1 MNDKFNTENEDNMEK
16 EKKSKIKKILVN
28 LTIFI
33 LLIILTF
40 SLVLKDQDV
49 SQIFSVA
56 AKVKKQYILFAV
68 LAMSIYIL
76 GEAVNITRILKELG
90 EKSKLISNIRYTLIG
105 FFFSA
110 ITPAASGG
118 QPMEIYYMHKD
129 DISVANSTLALLM
142 QLCSLQIVTIT
153 VGTISAVIHFEV
165 LKSGLIYLLILGII
179 LNSSA
184 LMLLIIAIFSKKLSE
199 GLIKIVVKL
208 LKFFRIPNVE
218 KKQEKLE
225 KELESYQTSARYIK
239 EHKIKNPIVYI
250 MACRIGPF
258 AAHFYKEIHALGG
271 TVYLNPDGHEW
282 MRAKWSAPIR
292 KYWKISEQMMVKYC
306 DLAICDSVN
315 IEKYIHECYDGKGIK
330 GRNPKTTF
338 IAYGADLTL
347 SKLVDDDEKLVSWY
361 KEKGLTK
368 KEYYL
373 VVGRFVPENSFEVM
387 IREFMK
393 SKSKKEFA
401 IITNVNDKFLNE
413 LEEKLHFKSDK
424 RIKFVGTVYDQ
435 ELLKKIRENAY
446 AYFHG
451 HTVGGTNPSLI
462 EALGSTDLN
471 LLVDVGFNKEVAEDC
486 ALYWSRK
493 PGNLA
498 KLIDKAD
505 QMNADE
511 IAEMGRRAKK
521 RVAEEY
527 TWDKI
532 CGQYEKVFATVDERD
547 K

>member
-1 MNDKFNTENEDNMEK
+1 MNDKFNIENEDNMEK

-199 GLIKIVVKL
+199 GLIKFAVKL

-218 KKQEKLE
+218 KK
-225 KELESYQTSARYIK
+225 LESYQTSAKYIK
-239 EHKIKNPIVYI
+239 EHKILMLKTVITTVVQMIAYYSVPYWIYLAFGLTEYNIFEILTLQAVLYATVSGIPSPGAVGVSEGGFLGIFRNAFPETIISSAMLLTRGANFYLFIIISAIIV
-250 MACRIGPF
+250 M
-258 AAHFYKEIHALGG
+258 
-271 TVYLNPDGHEW
+271 
-282 MRAKWSAPIR
+282 
-292 KYWKISEQMMVKYC
+292 ISTFREKR
-306 DLAICDSVN
+306 
-315 IEKYIHECYDGKGIK
+315 IEKKQMQE
-330 GRNPKTTF
+330 TEV
-338 IAYGADLTL
+338 LT
-347 SKLVDDDEKLVSWY
+347 EKS
-361 KEKGLTK
+361 EK
-368 KEYYL
+368 
-373 VVGRFVPENSFEVM
+373 
-387 IREFMK
+387 
-393 SKSKKEFA
+393 
-401 IITNVNDKFLNE
+401 
-413 LEEKLHFKSDK
+413 
-424 RIKFVGTVYDQ
+424 
-435 ELLKKIRENAY
+435 
-446 AYFHG
+446 
-451 HTVGGTNPSLI
+451 
-462 EALGSTDLN
+462 
-471 LLVDVGFNKEVAEDC
+471 
-486 ALYWSRK
+486 
-493 PGNLA
+493 
-498 KLIDKAD
+498 
-505 QMNADE
+505 
-511 IAEMGRRAKK
+511 
-521 RVAEEY
+521 
-527 TWDKI
+527 
-532 CGQYEKVFATVDERD
+532 
-547 K
+547 

>member
-1 MNDKFNTENEDNMEK
+1 MNDKFNIENEDNMEK

-90 EKSKLISNIRYTLIG
+90 EKSKFISNIRYTLIG

-129 DISVANSTLALLM
+129 DISVAHSTLALLM

-199 GLIKIVVKL
+199 GLIKFAVKL

-225 KELESYQTSARYIK
+225 KEFSG
-239 EHKIKNPIVYI
+239 NV
-250 MACRIGPF
+250 
-258 AAHFYKEIHALGG
+258 
-271 TVYLNPDGHEW
+271 
-282 MRAKWSAPIR
+282 
-292 KYWKISEQMMVKYC
+292 
-306 DLAICDSVN
+306 
-315 IEKYIHECYDGKGIK
+315 EC
-330 GRNPKTTF
+330 
-338 IAYGADLTL
+338 
-347 SKLVDDDEKLVSWY
+347 
-361 KEKGLTK
+361 
-368 KEYYL
+368 
-373 VVGRFVPENSFEVM
+373 
-387 IREFMK
+387 
-393 SKSKKEFA
+393 
-401 IITNVNDKFLNE
+401 
-413 LEEKLHFKSDK
+413 
-424 RIKFVGTVYDQ
+424 
-435 ELLKKIRENAY
+435 LL
-446 AYFHG
+446 
-451 HTVGGTNPSLI
+451 
-462 EALGSTDLN
+462 D
-471 LLVDVGFNKEVAEDC
+471 LLVLNHLLE
-486 ALYWSRK
+486 L
-493 PGNLA
+493 
-498 KLIDKAD
+498 
-505 QMNADE
+505 
-511 IAEMGRRAKK
+511 
-521 RVAEEY
+521 
-527 TWDKI
+527 
-532 CGQYEKVFATVDERD
+532 
-547 K
+547 